1 MQLIGIF
8 LIVIGFALK
17 LDVLAVVLV
26 SGIVTGLVSGMG
38 FVEILSILGT
48 SFVNNRV
55 MSTFLII
62 FPIIAIIE
70 RYGLKVRS
78 AQLIEKIKNATAG
91 KVLSLYMVI
100 RSLAG
105 AFNIRLGGHVQFV
118 RPLIMPMSLA
128 AAKQDKGEELTEDET
143 EKFKGLNAAVENYGN
158 FFAQNVFPASAGVVL
173 MQGALA
179 EAGFEVTLQS
189 IAFNSIPVM
198 IIAII
203 VSVIQFNIYDR
214 KLKKGVKA

>member
-1 MQLIGIF
+1 MITDSDSPLTNDLRVQEYNMIKISSQIASEDYIDIRLRMPSG
-8 LIVIGFALK
+8 LDYIVISK
-17 LDVLAVVLV
+17 KK
-26 SGIVTGLVSGMG
+26 I
-38 FVEILSILGT
+38 EI
-48 SFVNNRV
+48 
-55 MSTFLII
+55 
-62 FPIIAIIE
+62 PQIE
-70 RYGLKVRS
+70 GVD
-78 AQLIEKIKNATAG
+78 
-91 KVLSLYMVI
+91 SLNTIWM
-100 RSLAG
+100 
-105 AFNIRLGGHVQFV
+105 
-118 RPLIMPMSLA
+118 
-128 AAKQDKGEELTEDET
+128 KLTEDET